1 MKKKILFAALMF
13 VALFLGFGCD
23 NDEPEPIE
31 EIKYYDVEI
40 ENAKVI
46 VNSTDTF
53 HSRFGNTFKD
63 KLKSGTKITVMPVS
77 LQNHEELQFK
87 GWSDT
92 EIKDSIRTIIVSSD
106 TTIACLFKGAYKVN
120 IKANFLNINV
130 DNALFNEWYCED
142 TNKKRF
148 GVDRYVITNSDKK
161 YYKEGEQIT
170 ISIKPN
176 TDCEFKGWSD
186 TEEMNTTRTITV
198 NSDTSII
205 VNLFLF
211 YRMRVDINNPQ
222 YGTVIPNCGEYQIGD
237 TVRLEAIPND
247 SGVFMGWRDAHGN
260 AVFSSTL
267 VYPVNPEVFT
277 AIRPQNKTE
286 YVRYNY
292 STYTYIVSVS
302 FKQGENGYC
311 YVDLGLPSGLKWG
324 VAPVGDS
331 FFRWE
336 KYYLSYGSQLRG
348 YYDEDFRYSYCY
360 NSDEYFDATCGDDDD
375 IDCFTK
381 YNDED
386 GKTVLDLED
395 DWAYVERGGKWR
407 TPTVE
412 EWEELIEN
420 CIVEY
425 PEEFSSK
432 DELSL
437 ISKINGKKIVIYPY
451 ITRGG
456 MLCDIPNN
464 VDFRTSSFASK
475 DKTGMYI
482 VWFKYYGKTLWLET
496 TLGYRHGLGFILPV
510 LDK

>member
-1 MKKKILFAALMF
+1 MNKKILFAALMF

-53 HSRFGNTFKD
+53 HGGTFKD
-63 KLKSGTKITVMPVS
+63 KLKSGTKITIMQ
-77 LQNHEELQFK
+77 LQYHEELQFK

-92 EIKDSIRTIIVSSD
+92 EIKDSIRTIIVYSD
-106 TTIACLFKGAYKVN
+106 TTIACLFKGAYKVD
-120 IKANFLNINV
+120 IKANFMNI
-130 DNALFNEWYCED
+130 DLDAYPFDEWYCRD
-142 TNKKRF
+142 DNNKKF

-211 YRMRVDINNPQ
+211 YRMRVDIDNPQ
-222 YGTVIPNCGEYQIGD
+222 YGTVIPDCGEYQIGD

-247 SGVFMGWRDAHGN
+247 SGVFMGWSDAHSK

-267 VYPVNPEVFT
+267 VYPVEPNVFT
-277 AIRPQNKTE
+277 SIRPQNKTE
-286 YVRYNY
+286 YVCYDY

-324 VAPVGDS
+324 VAPVGHS
-331 FFRWE
+331 LFEWESAKFF
-336 KYYLSYGSQLRG
+336 SYRNNR
-348 YYDEDFRYSYCY
+348 EIPYCY
-360 NSDEYFDATCGDDDD
+360 NSDEYFDATCD
-375 IDCFTK
+375 DCFTK

-395 DWAYVERGGKWR
+395 DWAYVERGGNWR

-420 CIVEY
+420 CVIEY
-425 PEEFSSK
+425 KEVQESNYGARRRTA
-432 DELSL
+432 SL
-437 ISKINGKKIVIYPY
+437 ISKINGKRIGVYTYFIGVEEHSPFEV
-451 ITRGG
+451 R
-456 MLCDIPNN
+456 
-464 VDFRTSSFASK
+464 FWTSSFTS
-475 DKTGMYI
+475 TNGI
-482 VWFKYYGKTLWLET
+482 YGVGFEGTYNKSNPWRIKILRC
-496 TLGYRHGLGFILPV
+496 YRQGVSFVLPV